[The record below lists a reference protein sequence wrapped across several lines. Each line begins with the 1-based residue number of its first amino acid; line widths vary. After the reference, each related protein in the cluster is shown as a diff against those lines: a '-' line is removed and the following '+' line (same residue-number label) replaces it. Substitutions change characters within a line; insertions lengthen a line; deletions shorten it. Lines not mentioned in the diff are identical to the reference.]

1 MVVLGVVIL
10 VLAAVLAVGVV
21 TSNGSP
27 VDAEA
32 FGITLD
38 GVTVGGFFL
47 VGVATGALALCGL
60 VMALGGLTRRR
71 AKRRALKQQVREVRS
86 ERETLAEEN
95 ARLQTELGE
104 RQQADRT
111 DLDDGTYPARSDA
124 SAVTRER
131 AVAPDENPNGDATR
145 GRHRLI
151 GR

>member
-10 VLAAVLAVGVV
+10 VLAAVLAIGVV

-60 VMALGGLTRRR
+60 VMALGGLARRR

-95 ARLQTELGE
+95 ARLQRELDE
-104 RQQADRT
+104 RQPVGHAESADGAYPT
-111 DLDDGTYPARSDA
+111 DSDTTG
-124 SAVTRER
+124 SAATR
-131 AVAPDENPNGDATR
+131 AIAPDENPHGDATP

>member
-21 TSNGSP
+21 TNNASP
-27 VDAEA
+27 VAAEA
-32 FGITLD
+32 FGTTFD
-38 GVTVGGFFL
+38 GLTVGGLFL
-47 VGVATGALALCGL
+47 LGVATGALALCGL

-95 ARLQTELGE
+95 ARLQRELGE
-104 RQQADRT
+104 RQHT
-111 DLDDGTYPARSDA
+111 DHTDDATYPAAPDA
-124 SAVTRER
+124 GPEPS
-131 AVAPDENPNGDATR
+131 VAPDENPSGAAHR
-145 GRHRLI
+145 GRHRLL